1 MVLTN
6 IKLVLNSSLFG
17 SVNCGLKVAV
27 VGGFAAPSSML
38 LPAAAPLPFLLPLL
52 SDPPKFLIE
61 ALNPPLSLPFPLSE
75 LVLLLLLL
83 LLMDVEVLDLPT
95 VSGERVPLESA

>member
-38 LPAAAPLPFLLPLL
+38 LPAAAPLPFLLP